1 MPLTNQMKPGLK
13 SRKPKIPLTP
23 SLSPTGGE
31 GVRRTGEGT
40 LATLLAFGAHPDD
53 IEFGCGGVIA
63 RETQAGRKVH
73 FVICSR
79 GEAGTHGTPKQRTA
93 EAKKAAALLGA
104 TVEFIELD
112 GDAHLEIRAAHA
124 IKLAGII
131 RHIKPGILLAPS
143 LAENQHPDHWRLGK
157 IVRDA
162 ARLARYGGLKELHRS
177 PPHAIEQL
185 FFYAVTPEAE
195 PRDPA
200 GAGPVLIDV
209 SAPEIISAWTAAMA
223 AHQSQ
228 VRARNYIELQITR
241 ARLLGARA
249 GIGHAIALFPNE
261 PLVFESLGLA
271 GGGARNF

>member
-1 MPLTNQMKPGLK
+1 MPLTNLMKPGLK
-13 SRKPKIPLTP
+13 LKNNP
-23 SLSPTGGE
+23 
-31 GVRRTGEGT
+31 
-40 LATLLAFGAHPDD
+40 ATLLAFGAHPDD

-79 GEAGTHGTPKQRTA
+79 GEAGTHGTPRLRTA
-93 EAKKAAALLGA
+93 EAKKAAKILGA
-104 TVEFIELD
+104 TIEFIELD

-124 IKLAGII
+124 IKLAEIL
-131 RHIKPGILLAPS
+131 RRVRPGIVLAPS
-143 LAENQHPDHWRLGK
+143 LVENQHPDHWRLGK
-157 IVRDA
+157 LVRDA
-162 ARLARYGGLKELHRS
+162 ARLARYGGLKELRRS

-195 PRDPA
+195 PRDISS
-200 GAGPVLIDV
+200 VLIDI

-249 GIGHAIALFPNE
+249 GIGHAIALFPND
-261 PLVFESLGLA
+261 PLVIDSLAQLNRS
-271 GGGARNF
+271 ARRF